1 MSKRACEERNGLW
14 GGPPAGLRPVAV
26 FLREVCLR
34 VLSLVEHVKHIDYT
48 RVWGSAGMA
57 AAPRESHH

>member
-34 VLSLVEHVKHIDYT
+34 VLSLVV
-48 RVWGSAGMA
+48 
-57 AAPRESHH
+57 